1 MKTKSIIAAL
11 AVLAATAASAA
22 TARMNVVSE
31 SPNRETGKPYTPVS
45 LNIVTPI
52 GLPWGFNWDV
62 KGFQVG
68 IYNQVQDFSGLQIG
82 FFNVTGYCEG
92 LQIGGVNVTEKM
104 YGVQIGFFNVIND
117 NDVPFLPLIN
127 WYF

>member
-1 MKTKSIIAAL
+1 MCI
-11 AVLAATAASAA
+11 
-22 TARMNVVSE
+22 
-31 SPNRETGKPYTPVS
+31 
-45 LNIVTPI
+45 
-52 GLPWGFNWDV
+52 
-62 KGFQVG
+62 
-68 IYNQVQDFSGLQIG
+68 
-82 FFNVTGYCEG
+82 VTGYCEG